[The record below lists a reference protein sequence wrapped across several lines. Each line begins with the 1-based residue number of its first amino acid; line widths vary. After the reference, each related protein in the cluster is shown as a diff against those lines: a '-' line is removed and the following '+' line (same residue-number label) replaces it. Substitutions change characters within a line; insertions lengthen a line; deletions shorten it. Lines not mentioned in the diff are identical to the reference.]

1 MKRAA
6 WPLLL
11 VAALATNVSPAGGQE
26 VVGVLRETDTD
37 RPIAFADVVVLDEGG
52 AIVAS
57 TVSDAAG
64 DFSVHLDRP
73 GTFVLHASGLGYYA
87 AVSTPVEVREGKR
100 VRVTIRLV
108 LNPLAVDSL
117 SVDVRRPPTLLE
129 TEGFYTRM
137 RSSQG
142 TFLTRRDILELRG
155 VDDIPDVL
163 RTVAGVSI
171 RADVFG
177 KEHVLL
183 RSHGRALCA
192 PTLIFDGT
200 VIRPP
205 WEDLVDIENLEGL
218 EIYARATQVPGRF
231 SVSDACGVVVAWSRP
246 PIRKR

>member
-1 MKRAA
+1 MKRAP
-6 WPLLL
+6 WPFVL

-26 VVGVLRETDTD
+26 VAGVLREADTD
-37 RPIAFADVVVLDEGG
+37 RPIAFGDVVVLDEGG
-52 AIVAS
+52 AVVAS
-57 TVSDAAG
+57 VVSDAAG

-73 GTFVLHASGLGYYA
+73 GTFVLHASRLGYYA
-87 AVSTPVEVREGKR
+87 AVSTPLEVREGKR

-137 RSSQG
+137 RRSQG

-155 VDDIPDVL
+155 VDDIPSLL
-163 RTVAGVSI
+163 RTVTGVSV
-171 RADVFG
+171 RSDVFG

-183 RSHGRALCA
+183 RHGRGLCA

-218 EIYARATQVPGRF
+218 EIYPRPSQVPGRF
-231 SVSDACGVVVAWSRP
+231 SVSGACGVVVAWSR
-246 PIRKR
+246 